1 MPGCRKCIC
10 GNLVDETGRHGLSCK
25 NAKGTF
31 LRHQQVNDIIKRA
44 LGSAQVAAVTEP
56 AGLSRS
62 DGKRPDGLTLFPW
75 SQGRSVVWDYTCRDT
90 LAQSN
95 IALTSQEAG
104 KAALKAEKD
113 KTAHYIDLARDYIV
127 VPIEMETLGPLGPR
141 GLKFIQDIGKRI
153 QDQNGDKRSTT
164 FLLQSIGIATQ
175 RGNSASIAGT
185 VPSAKK
191 LDELYY
197 L

>member
-1 MPGCRKCIC
+1 MLG
-10 GNLVDETGRHGLSCK
+10 
-25 NAKGTF
+25 
-31 LRHQQVNDIIKRA
+31 IIKRA

-127 VPIEMETLGPLGPR
+127 VPIAMETLGSWGPR